1 MKVLERLKLQL
12 SNKEYYTDQEYSI
25 FLEENSLNPTD
36 EYDKATMEIQLL
48 ETNVLVLETLSND
61 VDLMRKI
68 QTNDIAT
75 IDQAYK
81 YISAKITS
89 LNEKIL
95 TLKEQAQE
103 DGYSNINPL
112 FFN

>member
-12 SNKEYYTDQEYSI
+12 SNKPYYTDAEYSI
-25 FLEENSLNPTD
+25 FLEENNLVPT
-36 EYDKATMEIQLL
+36 EIYDKSKMQIQLL

-68 QTNDIAT
+68 QTTDIAT

-81 YISAKITS
+81 YIAERITS

-95 TLKEQAQE
+95 NLKQIEQE

>member
-1 MKVLERLKLQL
+1 MQ
-12 SNKEYYTDQEYSI
+12 
-25 FLEENSLNPTD
+25 
-36 EYDKATMEIQLL
+36 IQLL

-68 QTNDIAT
+68 QTTDIAT

-81 YISAKITS
+81 YIAERITS

-95 TLKEQAQE
+95 NLKQIEQE